1 MSLLAVSGVSHSFG
15 QKVLFDNISL
25 AIENNSKI
33 GLIGKNGCGKSTLIK
48 IMAERLTPNNGDI
61 HKAKET
67 KIAYLTQDP
76 ELDESQTLY
85 DCILSSRPDYIQA
98 LTLINEIET
107 KLENDHDEKVMQ
119 QYDKLQHEFE
129 LMGGYKLTSEIKLVL
144 NHLNFPQDVWNRN
157 IAGFSGGEKTRIQLA
172 RFLLQPFELM
182 LLDEP
187 TNHLDLT
194 MIFWLEKYLSR
205 LNKPYILISHD
216 RRFLETTVNKIVELD
231 NGKLETYNT
240 DYAGYLVEKELREET
255 KRRQFKQQQKL
266 IKRTEDFI
274 ARNMAGQKVQ
284 QAKSRL
290 KMLDK
295 LDRLDA
301 PTSERNIKLRI
312 KSDNRS
318 GNDVLSLEN
327 CSFGFSNTTLAEKI
341 SQHVYYQD
349 KIAVLGKNGCGK
361 TTLLRLIN
369 SDLLPTNGVV
379 NLGASL
385 SIGYYDQ
392 MHVQLNEAL
401 TVMQTIWELVPSE
414 PQGYVLTYLARFG
427 FRGEEVDKP
436 VAILSGG
443 EKARLYLARLIHE
456 KPNFLLLDEPTN
468 HLDLGMIDSLEEA
481 LNNYEGTII
490 FVSHDRQFIDR
501 VANKKWFFKNKR
513 VIETHKTLQQLF
525 ASTESSE
532 TKAAKPKKEND
543 TSNNAKKINP
553 IVLKKKEDELEKKQ
567 NSINKFEAE
576 LEEMH
581 HKLGEKEVYT
591 NQHKVQEINGR
602 IKKTELSIASANQE
616 LDMLEMEYLEML
628 EA

>member
-1 MSLLAVSGVSHSFG
+1 MSLLAVSGVCHSFG
-15 QKVLFDNISL
+15 EKVLFDNISL

-48 IMAERLTPNNGDI
+48 IMAERLIPNDGDI
-61 HKAKET
+61 HKAKDT

-85 DCILSSRPDYIQA
+85 ECVLSSRPDYIEA
-98 LTLINEIET
+98 LAQINEIEA
-107 KLENDHDEKVMQ
+107 KLEIDHDEKVMQ
-119 QYDKLQHEFE
+119 RYDKLQHEFE
-129 LMGGYKLTSEIKLVL
+129 LMGGYQLTSEIKLVL
-144 NHLNFPQDVWNRN
+144 NHLNFPQEVWDRN

-205 LNKPYILISHD
+205 LSKPYILISHD
-216 RRFLETTVNKIVELD
+216 RRFLETTVNKIVELES
-231 NGKLETYNT
+231 GKLETYNT
-240 DYAGYLVEKELREET
+240 DYAGYLVEKELRNET

-301 PTSERNIKLRI
+301 PTSERNLKLRI
-312 KSDNRS
+312 NSDSRS
-318 GNDVLSLEN
+318 GNDVLSFDK
-327 CSFGFSNTTLAEKI
+327 CSFGFGGTTLAENI
-341 SQHVYYQD
+341 NQHVYYQD
-349 KIAVLGKNGCGK
+349 KIAILGKNGCGK

-369 SDLLPTNGVV
+369 KDLRPTKGLVK
-379 NLGASL
+379 LGASL

-392 MHVQLNEAL
+392 MHVQLNENL

-436 VAILSGG
+436 VTVLSGG

-456 KPNFLLLDEPTN
+456 RPNFLILDEPTN
-468 HLDLGMIDSLEEA
+468 HLDLGMIDSLEHA
-481 LNNYEGTII
+481 LNDYEGTII
-490 FVSHDRQFIDR
+490 FVSHDRQFIDK
-501 VANKKWFFKNKR
+501 VANKKWFFDNKR
-513 VIETHKTLQQLF
+513 VVQTFKTLQQLF
-525 ASTESSE
+525 AASE
-532 TKAAKPKKEND
+532 TSENKTLKPKKELK
-543 TSNNAKKINP
+543 TSNSPKKVNP
-553 IVLKKKEDELEKKQ
+553 IVLKKKEEELEKKQ
-567 NSINKFEAE
+567 NLISTLETDLAE
-576 LEEMH
+576 LH
-581 HKLGEKEVYT
+581 LKLGEKDVYSNQKKFQKINSLIKNIEV
-591 NQHKVQEINGR
+591 NISSSND
-602 IKKTELSIASANQE
+602 E
-616 LDMLEMEYLEML
+616 LDLMEMEYLEML
-628 EA
+628 ED